1 MAVNNAN
8 GNAWGKF
15 EMGWET
21 EKKRCEQGKNE
32 RERRRRKAK
41 KKDGMEMPHMRRIR
55 NATIRQKNGGGVQDT
70 RVVSQWERQ
79 KKDANEEK

>member
-1 MAVNNAN
+1 MCG
-8 GNAWGKF
+8 GNLRWG
-15 EMGWET
+15 
-21 EKKRCEQGKNE
+21 EKLKKSDDNKVRM

-41 KKDGMEMPHMRRIR
+41 KKDGMEMLHMCRIR

-79 KKDANEEK
+79 KRDANEEK